1 MQHTSC
7 TEDRIHHTLE
17 RCLHGLDKAAS
28 SSANWNAGLCMN
40 RWTLEELVS
49 REPDSF
55 LILLEKVLLRT
66 QEVQEMCQYDLM
78 APLALTFYSAAL
90 QTPHFP
96 PDSQLLQKAFDI
108 YQGLLAWP
116 IPYCNICQHLLT
128 FIRDEMRAPGISFQ
142 RLVRA
147 EQGLTTPNLQSKT
160 MTVLLLNSSEVPSEF
175 MLEAERI
182 ASRKQSRRHC
192 CISLVKHAYQAA
204 FGTKYNLSDIQ
215 NALESKSTEEVL
227 EISSKCSEVLESA
240 GAMKEVVKSRE
251 YVVSRLEEIRES
263 LGFTLSSDQGRLAK
277 LQTIPLPPANCHSY
291 HWDQDNFDILHDI
304 LQKECDI
311 PSAAM
316 LPLNDDEDEE
326 EEDEDEDEGEDT
338 FGHVRDSV
346 ISTIS
351 VSSKEMMKSFV
362 SNMSGCVD
370 SGYAEE
376 GEEGVCETR
385 DEEHQTATKRL
396 TKRIFKFFRA
406 KSSLANNML
415 PPDQAACSWP
425 LRRAGSLDYATTKC
439 KLRLKS
445 RRSQSLPQQVTGAL
459 RVDTHLPHSTGYKRR
474 PYLSFE
480 DETKIMTLRVVVF
493 GTDRMLGKVARAY
506 SNLRIQESKSPFLT
520 KYFKMQFFH
529 IPLKE
534 NIPRVPVSLSSA
546 PDNQRRSSIQ
556 QDCEDAG
563 KNSNDRIAQYL
574 GMLDPW
580 YQRNVLDLL
589 NLPTDLLCQEPSK
602 PENGHG
608 GGTQDK
614 LSILGDLTLY
624 YCRNAAQPVLIQ
636 LFQAELTL
644 AGGEKKSEVFI
655 YSLEMGQSAA
665 TRAIKASGAGKKR
678 LGIDGD
684 REAVPLALQI
694 SYSRATVSRRNQWN
708 DVEKSCT
715 SVNLRKACK
724 RHDGL
729 ASPEYLHLSMTEVVK
744 RQNSK
749 TKMSYN
755 QQISVTRIKVDKVQ
769 VLGRNSTTFVV
780 CFDQD
785 EQKVLQ
791 SVTRCEV
798 SVCYKPEKMVLQ
810 RLRKESHFQQ
820 HPSKYYSLLC
830 LPIVTFS
837 GPIP

>member
-1 MQHTSC
+1 KHFAHKIYT
-7 TEDRIHHTLE
+7 
-17 RCLHGLDKAAS
+17 
-28 SSANWNAGLCMN
+28 GLCMN

-215 NALESKSTEEVL
+215 NALEVKAMAD
-227 EISSKCSEVLESA
+227 ISRCMRIL
-240 GAMKEVVKSRE
+240 
-251 YVVSRLEEIRES
+251 L
-263 LGFTLSSDQGRLAK
+263 LAK

-291 HWDQDNFDILHDI
+291 HWDQDNFG
-304 LQKECDI
+304 K
-311 PSAAM
+311 SM

-546 PDNQRRSSIQ
+546 PDNQRRSSIH
-556 QDCEDAG
+556 
-563 KNSNDRIAQYL
+563 NDRIAQYL

-589 NLPTDLLCQEPSK
+589 NLPTDLLCQVSLTPCVTLGVRSL
-602 PENGHG
+602 
-608 GGTQDK
+608 

-729 ASPEYLHLSMTEVVK
+729 EASPEYLHLSMTEVVK